1 MQARGR
7 LHKACKQVESMKRF
21 WFFAIALFLLWL
33 DIFILSGR
41 AYPKY
46 EMDMNR
52 GRAGQKMIMEDVVGT
67 ELPIDIASDI
77 PALLIMIVL
86 VVMGGPA
93 VTPFQVEDAPHGKQK
108 YIPNGKAQVL
118 GERSRRFDIQAIV
131 ACVLAID
138 AILVIRLCPF
148 YVNGFTCYAIEY
160 LTHLAD
166 VFLPLAAVFFV
177 FTEFIRRTGIRTTR
191 RETDISGFAMMISLF
206 FGFLARFASLYGYPF
221 IFYPAWILEGGLML
235 IALVLHYISLREN
248 GRKLQYPDPNPEENP
263 DYKFEDEQEWN
274 FPFHFPFAK

>member
-1 MQARGR
+1 
-7 LHKACKQVESMKRF
+7 MKRF
-21 WFFAIALFLLWL
+21 WFFAIALLLLWL
-33 DIFILSGR
+33 DIFIMSGR

-46 EMDMNR
+46 KKNLNK
-52 GRAGQKMIMEDVVGT
+52 GRAGQELIMEDTVGT

-86 VVMGGPA
+86 VLMGSPA
-93 VTPFQVEDAPHGKQK
+93 VTPYKVEIGEGGKRK
-108 YIPNGKAQVL
+108 YIANGKAVIL
-118 GERSRRFDIQAIV
+118 GERKRWNDIKAII

-138 AILVIRLCPF
+138 AILIIRLCPF
-148 YVNGFTCYAIEY
+148 YVNGFTCYSIEY

-166 VFLPLAAVFFV
+166 VFLPLIAVFLV

-206 FGFLARFASLYGYPF
+206 FGFLARFAKLYGYAF

-235 IALVLHYISLREN
+235 IALVLHWISLREN
-248 GRKLQYPDPNPEENP
+248 GRKLEYPDPDPEENP
-263 DYKFEDEQEWN
+263 DYKFDDEQEWN